1 MKKTRKMYEHVLC
14 SFLVLFS
21 FKFLPISTLFR
32 LKGVLMVQGQQF
44 SKLLKERKNQ
54 QQILKT
60 FSKIQ

>member
-32 LKGVLMVQGQQF
+32 LKGVLMDAGATIF
-44 SKLLKERKNQ
+44 YIAEREKKSTTDLKD
-54 QQILKT
+54 I
-60 FSKIQ
+60 